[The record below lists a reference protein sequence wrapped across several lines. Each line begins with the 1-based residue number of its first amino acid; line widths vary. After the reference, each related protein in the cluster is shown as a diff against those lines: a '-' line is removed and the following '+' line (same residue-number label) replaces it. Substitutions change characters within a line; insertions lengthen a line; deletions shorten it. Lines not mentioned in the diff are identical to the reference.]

1 MRNLLRFIL
10 KNSFVLLF
18 LLYEGI
24 AFLLIFQYNPFQHSR
39 FMGLSRNVTAIVYN
53 QMEGLR
59 SYLYLKEENEDLLY
73 ENTRLRNK
81 LAKKSDYFVIQ
92 SDTLGSDTIPIEKQ
106 DQFHYIPARVIN
118 NSTNKQFN
126 YLTLNKGRLQ
136 GVAKD
141 MGVISE
147 KGVTG
152 IVLDVSDNFATV
164 IPVLN
169 RNFRLSGKIKK
180 NDYFGI
186 LEWDGQSTEYVSLR
200 EIPIHVDIQKGDTI
214 VTSGFS
220 AIFPEGI
227 RVGFIDNYKIREGNF
242 YEISVRLSTNF
253 HTLYHLNI
261 IKNVYFEEII
271 NLEEEVEYD

>member
-1 MRNLLRFIL
+1 M
-10 KNSFVLLF
+10 
-18 LLYEGI
+18 
-24 AFLLIFQYNPFQHSR
+24 IFQYNPFQHSG
-39 FMGLSRNVTAIVYN
+39 FMGLSRNVKAVLYN
-53 QMEGLR
+53 QMEELR

-81 LAKKSDYFVIQ
+81 LAKKTDYFVIQ
-92 SDTLGSDTIPIEKQ
+92 SDTLKSDTIPEEKA
-106 DQFHYIPARVIN
+106 DQFHYIPAKIIN

-126 YLTLNKGRLQ
+126 YITLNKGRLQ
-136 GVAKD
+136 GVSKD

-180 NDYFGI
+180 NNYFGI
-186 LEWDGQSTEYVSLR
+186 LEWNGQSTEFVNLR

-214 VTSGFS
+214 VTSGYS

-227 RVGFIDNYKIREGNF
+227 MVGFIDNYKIREGNF
-242 YEISVRLSTNF
+242 YEISVRLATNF
-253 HTLYHLNI
+253 HTLYHLNVI
-261 IKNVYFEEII
+261 QNVYFEEII
-271 NLEEEVEYD
+271 NLEGEVEYD